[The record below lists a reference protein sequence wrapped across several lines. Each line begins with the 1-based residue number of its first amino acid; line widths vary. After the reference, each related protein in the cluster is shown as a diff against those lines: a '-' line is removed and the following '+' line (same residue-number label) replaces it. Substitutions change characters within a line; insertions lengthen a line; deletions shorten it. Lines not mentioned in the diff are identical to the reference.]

1 MRQAPLSDT
10 LDMHIAFEVIEVFGF
25 LQPAP
30 LRVDFAGVAAVGFG
44 TEALTG
50 HVTVV
55 GVVKRLAV

>member
-1 MRQAPLSDT
+1 MRLT
-10 LDMHIAFEVIEVFGF
+10 FEVIEVLGF

-30 LRVDFAGVAAVGFG
+30 LRVDFAGVAAFGFG

-55 GVVKRLAV
+55 GIVKRLAV